1 MKYFP
6 FNAIRLL
13 GVLLVCYGS
22 LVSAQSNHPE
32 ATFSPAELRTALEA
46 CRTENERLRKLV
58 PDSLAYPKKPKQKP
72 IPLRINNI
80 TYTIDRKQYSMY
92 QVISDLP
99 QTRTR
104 EKVVRFLQSRGYA
117 PQGDTLLVNDLML
130 TELHPT
136 RIQTTWVIEN
146 HEGILS
152 VLKVWILLPGG
163 AYLNPE
169 NYPGY
174 HEKISRLLTY
184 ILNDQP

>member
-1 MKYFP
+1 MRY
-6 FNAIRLL
+6 L
-13 GVLLVCYGS
+13 GVLLACFCS
-22 LVSAQSNHPE
+22 LASAQAQHNE

-46 CRTENERLRKLV
+46 CRNENERLRKLV
-58 PDSLAYPKKPKQKP
+58 PDSLAYPQKTKQKP

-80 TYTIDRKQYSMY
+80 TYSIDRKQYSMY

-99 QTRTR
+99 QTRIR
-104 EKVVRFLQSRGYA
+104 EKVVRFLQSRGHA
-117 PQGDTLLVNDLML
+117 PQGDTLLVNDLLL

-136 RIQTTWVIEN
+136 RIQTSWVIEN
-146 HEGILS
+146 YEGVLS